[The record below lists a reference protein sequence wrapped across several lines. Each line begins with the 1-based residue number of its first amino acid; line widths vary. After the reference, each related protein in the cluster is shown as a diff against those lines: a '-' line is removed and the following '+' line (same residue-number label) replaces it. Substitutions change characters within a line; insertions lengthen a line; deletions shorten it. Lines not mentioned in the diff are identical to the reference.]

1 MPWTTPVLKKRS
13 LPFALSSAPL
23 FLGTGSDQ
31 HEVQKR
37 LPVSASSSAYRETVE
52 EGMMSVSGISISK
65 KDLQIA
71 TGAAI
76 TVMFAVANK
85 LLYKMALVPLKEYP
99 FFLALINTL
108 GYVLVYFSILRI
120 RYQVGIVTDEML
132 ELPKSH
138 FILMGV
144 LEAIGVTSGMA
155 AAAIL
160 PGASIPILLQTF
172 LVWQLVLSITFL
184 KKRYSFGQIMGC
196 IMVLSGVVIALASST
211 SGVAVGDQIG
221 IFWPSLMILSSA
233 FQASATIVK
242 EFVFRNASDRLK
254 GGSVDI
260 FVVNSFGSGFQAL
273 FVLLILP
280 FLSQLRGIPFR
291 QLPHYMRDG
300 AGCLFN
306 IGSMSTDCNGAT
318 LLTLAYVVVNLGFNI
333 SLLSLLKMSSAVVS
347 SLCTTLAVPLAI
359 YMFTLPLPYVGAPAA
374 LPPQFLI
381 GTAVLLSGLA
391 FYNFSCHFDKLFK
404 HD

>member
-1 MPWTTPVLKKRS
+1 
-13 LPFALSSAPL
+13 
-23 FLGTGSDQ
+23 
-31 HEVQKR
+31 
-37 LPVSASSSAYRETVE
+37 
-52 EGMMSVSGISISK
+52 
-65 KDLQIA
+65 
-71 TGAAI
+71 
-76 TVMFAVANK
+76 
-85 LLYKMALVPLKEYP
+85 
-99 FFLALINTL
+99 
-108 GYVLVYFSILRI
+108 
-120 RYQVGIVTDEML
+120 
-132 ELPKSH
+132 
-138 FILMGV
+138 MG
-144 LEAIGVTSGMA
+144 
-155 AAAIL
+155 
-160 PGASIPILLQTF
+160 
-172 LVWQLVLSITFL
+172 
-184 KKRYSFGQIMGC
+184 
-196 IMVLSGVVIALASST
+196 ALASST